1 LFLLSRLGVKR
12 PFFALAF
19 ALPFL
24 RLTGGLLYI
33 ARMEPQAP
41 SLTSRVAFPLR
52 AFLGAACWMLI
63 GVAAGGFFLFA
74 SVEGILQGLRSSSW
88 PTARGRISESH
99 FKSSSS
105 SRGGPSG
112 VVRFAYEVD
121 GHWYE
126 SDRVTAASSSA
137 SADALSRYRVGTPVT
152 VYYDRSDPEWAV
164 LEPGVR
170 QDSFILALFGLAIIL
185 GWGLFIAHHFWSG
198 IEPWWTARARQRDG
212 RG

>member
-1 LFLLSRLGVKR
+1 MQKGIEGS
-12 PFFALAF
+12 
-19 ALPFL
+19 
-24 RLTGGLLYI
+24 LYI
-33 ARMEPQAP
+33 ALMEPRAP

-52 AFLGAACWMLI
+52 TFLAAAGWMLI

-74 SVEGILQGLRSSSW
+74 GVQGVLQGFQSNGW
-88 PTARGRISESH
+88 PTTRGRISESH
-99 FKSSSS
+99 IKSSPS

-126 SDRVTAASSSA
+126 SDRVTAVSSSA
-137 SADALSRYRVGTPVT
+137 SADAPARYPVGTVVT
-152 VYYDRSDPEWAV
+152 VYYDRSAPESAV

-170 QDSFILALFGLAIIL
+170 QGSFIMALFGLAIIL
-185 GWGLFIAHHFWSG
+185 GWGLFVAHHFWSG
-198 IEPWWTARARQRDG
+198 LEPWWNARALQRAG